1 MRILVD
7 TNIIISA
14 IIFSKSKTAF
24 VFKHILEC
32 HVPVICTY
40 SIKESYKVFE
50 RKFPNKIHALDTF
63 YKDIDCEYFPTPEKL
78 QPSEFPDIRDSNDL
92 PILASAILSDADI
105 HLTGDKNFDEI
116 KIKKPLV
123 LSPSR
128 YYELL

>member
-1 MRILVD
+1 M
-7 TNIIISA
+7 
-14 IIFSKSKTAF
+14 
-24 VFKHILEC
+24 FKHILEC

-40 SIKESYKVFE
+40 TIKESYKVFE
-50 RKFPNKIHALDTF
+50 RKFPNKVYALDTF
-63 YKDIDCEYFPTPEKL
+63 YEDIDCEYFSTPEKL
-78 QPSEFPDIRDSNDL
+78 QPSEFPDIRDINDL

-105 HLTGDKNFDEI
+105 LLTGDKDFDEI